1 MHKIYLIHTS
11 VSCESEAKKLAD
23 DLIGQAICAC
33 VQMIGPGLSTYR
45 WHGKL
50 EQAQEYFFRIKTT
63 GACKDQ
69 VINWLHIHHPYD
81 LPEIS
86 WTVHECSEE
95 YALWVDA
102 ETK

>member
-11 VSCESEAKKLAD
+11 VSCEAEAKKLAD
-23 DLIGQAICAC
+23 DLIGQSLCAC

-50 EQAQEYFFRIKTT
+50 EQAEEYYISVKTNH
-63 GACKDQ
+63 ARKDQ
-69 VINWLHIHHPYD
+69 VIDWLQLHHSYD
-81 LPEIS
+81 LPEIT

-95 YALWVDA
+95 YARWVNA
-102 ETK
+102 EMK